1 MHLISAGRF
10 GETDGYIGYM
20 EQYAASHRELDE
32 DRAFQQEVLNTAKAL
47 GRAVKL
53 ARNGR
58 FEDPGAELSDPDPK

>member
-1 MHLISAGRF
+1 
-10 GETDGYIGYM
+10 M
-20 EQYAASHRELDE
+20 EQYATSHRELDE